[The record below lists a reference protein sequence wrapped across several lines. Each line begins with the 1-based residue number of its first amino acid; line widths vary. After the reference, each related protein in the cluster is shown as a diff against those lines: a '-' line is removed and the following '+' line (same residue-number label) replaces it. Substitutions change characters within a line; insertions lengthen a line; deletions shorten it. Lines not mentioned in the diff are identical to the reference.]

1 MRLRG
6 KTVLIGVT
14 GGIAAY
20 KVCYVVSALKKEGAE
35 VHVVMTENAT
45 KFVTPIT
52 FETLSGNRVVTD
64 TFDRNFTFEV
74 EHVSLAKRADIALIA
89 PATADVIGKLA
100 SGVSDDFLTT
110 TFTALTCKV
119 PYAPA
124 MNTAMLNNKSTVDN
138 MRTVESRGF
147 KRISSKSGLLA
158 CGDVGDGR
166 MAEPN
171 EIVEAIM
178 EELCPK
184 QDFLGKTVLVT
195 AGATRANIDPV
206 RFLTNRSSGKM
217 GYAIA
222 RAAYNRGANVV
233 FVRGETSFN
242 DKMPADW
249 LVQKCETTRDMCDA
263 VLANVNA
270 CDYVIMAAAPCDY
283 EFDAKSSK
291 IKSDTLTLE
300 LKKTVDIAK
309 EVGKIKGKKKL
320 VIFAA
325 ETDNCEENARGKLI
339 AKNADMVVLNDVTKA
354 GAGFDVDTNI
364 VTVITKSNAREY
376 DVMTKAEVADK
387 LLSAIVELK

>member
-1 MRLRG
+1 MRLNG
-6 KTVLIGVT
+6 KTILIGVT

-74 EHVSLAKRADIALIA
+74 EHVSLAKKADLAVIA
-89 PATADVIGKLA
+89 PATADVIGKIA

-119 PYAPA
+119 LYAPA

-138 MRTVESRGF
+138 MRVLENRGYV
-147 KRISSKSGLLA
+147 RISSKSGVLA

-171 EIVEAIM
+171 EIVDAIINC
-178 EELCPK
+178 LCPI
-184 QDFLGKTVLVT
+184 QDFAGKTLLVT
-195 AGATRANIDPV
+195 AGATRADIDPV
-206 RFLTNRSSGKM
+206 RFITNRSSGRM

-222 RAAYNRGANVV
+222 REAYLRGAKIV
-233 FVRGETSFN
+233 FVRGATSFS
-242 DKMPADW
+242 DKIPPEWVVVDC
-249 LVQKCETTRDMCDA
+249 VTTRDMCDA
-263 VLANVNA
+263 VLARA
-270 CDYVIMAAAPCDY
+270 DECDSFIMAAAPCDY
-283 EFDAKSSK
+283 EIETKENK
-291 IKSDTLTLE
+291 IKSETLTIE

-309 EVGKIKGKKKL
+309 EVGKIKGKRKL

-325 ETDNCEENARGKLI
+325 ETDNCEANARGKLS
-339 AKNADMVVLNDVTKA
+339 AKNADMVVLNDVTKP

-364 VTVITKSNAREY
+364 VTVITNNEIRSY
-376 DVMTKAEVADK
+376 DLMSKAEVADI
-387 LLSAIVELK
+387 LLSALNEIK